1 MPPNEHASTPR
12 GPLGCSCTFSSSV
25 DLGNNPTFGQLGG
38 GGGEGDGP
46 AWWDLGPW
54 SSQVNEINNNY
65 NNYNYNYNNN
75 NNNNNNNTY
84 YNNSYGNNSESLA
97 FEGVPQCL
105 PYQTSQAYKDL
116 DWQYPD
122 SDLALQ
128 QITTLIGND
137 ADVSRWVST
146 HAPRPMIQG
155 LPLMQLDLA
164 LSPVVDMPMQSWDLQ
179 YIHGSSPPM
188 NQEQLVVTPQLGQ
201 NACAFMSSLG
211 RQTTGNPSMA
221 HTLDIAWRRGTESSS
236 STSPISSGVDHFICG
251 YPSCKETRPSQKALK
266 THQKCH
272 KKPYRCAEDGC
283 QKHFC
288 VPAHLERHQKTH
300 RRRDSEE
307 IKYCCNMP
315 RGCWTRVELGHIRE
329 PAIGMPCWGD
339 RCALRPAKGFYPL
352 PAL

>member
-1 MPPNEHASTPR
+1 MHASCRPTR
-12 GPLGCSCTFSSSV
+12 PLGYSCTFSSSV
-25 DLGNNPTFGQLGG
+25 DLANNPTFGQLGG
-38 GGGEGDGP
+38 GGGEGDGT
-46 AWWDLGPW
+46 AWWDLGQW

-65 NNYNYNYNNN
+65 NNNY
-75 NNNNNNNTY
+75 NNNTY
-84 YNNSYGNNSESLA
+84 YNNSYGNNFESLA

-105 PYQTSQAYKDL
+105 PYQTSQACKDL
-116 DWQYPD
+116 DWQHPD

-128 QITTLIGND
+128 QITTLIGSD

-164 LSPVVDMPMQSWDLQ
+164 LSPVVDMPMQPWDLQ

-188 NQEQLVVTPQLGQ
+188 NQEQLVETPQLGQ

-211 RQTTGNPSMA
+211 WQTTGNPSMA
-221 HTLDIAWRRGTESSS
+221 HTLDIAWQRGTESSS
-236 STSPISSGVDHFICG
+236 STSPTSSGVDQFICG
-251 YPSCKETRPSQKALK
+251 YPNCKETRPSQKALK

-307 IKYCCNMP
+307 IKYCCPDCPKAYPRNMP
-315 RGCWTRVELGHIRE
+315 RGE

-339 RCALRPAKGFYPL
+339 RCALRPARGFYPL